1 MSYKI
6 LTLDKFNKQVKD
18 LKKKYPSIR
27 KELEIIGLELLNN
40 PFQGTSLGK
49 SCYKIRVAISSKGKG
64 KRGGARLIT
73 HIIVKNEIVYF
84 MSIFDK
90 SEKEDI
96 SDKELDE
103 LLIKIP

>member
-1 MSYKI
+1 MNYRVK
-6 LTLDKFNKQVKD
+6 TLKSFEKQAKQFA
-18 LKKKYPSIR
+18 KKYHSFTFEYEKLIDS
-27 KELEIIGLELLNN
+27 LENN

-49 SCYKIRVAISSKGKG
+49 SCYKIRMAISSKGKG

-73 HIIVKNEIVYF
+73 HIIVKNEIVYL

-96 SDKELDE
+96 SDIELDE